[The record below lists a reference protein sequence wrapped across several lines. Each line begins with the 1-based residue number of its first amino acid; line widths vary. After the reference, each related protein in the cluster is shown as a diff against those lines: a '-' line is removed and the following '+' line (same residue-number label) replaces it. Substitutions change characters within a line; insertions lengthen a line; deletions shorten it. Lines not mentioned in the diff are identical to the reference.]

1 MAWLLTVE
9 SSQTES
15 DTCTAS
21 VQVGTVLLMCW
32 DEVPEET
39 ALRNLLTGPP
49 TRLESQFRLTYNMIL
64 NLLRVEDLKVR
75 AIFLRLLFRV

>member
-1 MAWLLTVE
+1 
-9 SSQTES
+9 
-15 DTCTAS
+15 
-21 VQVGTVLLMCW
+21 VQVGTVLLLCW

-39 ALRNLLTGPP
+39 ALRSLLTGPP

-75 AIFLRLLFRV
+75 ANFLRLLFRFQGLRSSGP

>member
-1 MAWLLTVE
+1 MPRGTLSLVGRP
-9 SSQTES
+9 
-15 DTCTAS
+15 

-32 DEVPEET
+32 DEIPEEA
-39 ALRNLLTGPP
+39 ALRTLLTGQP

-75 AIFLRLLFRV
+75 DPSLATWAG